1 MVKHRRPWRLIRYAR
16 RIVYLCF
23 DLFGELQ
30 SVQNVRHLAWRVQRP
45 SRPARWV
52 VVRQCPRASSAAGK
66 AEPHKKP
73 RMNLQ

>member
-45 SRPARWV
+45 SRPAR
-52 VVRQCPRASSAAGK
+52 
-66 AEPHKKP
+66 
-73 RMNLQ
+73 

>member
-45 SRPARWV
+45 SRPARWA
-52 VVRQCPRASSAAGK
+52 VVRRARVQAARQAK
-66 AEPHKKP
+66 QSLIK
-73 RMNLQ
+73 NLV